1 MTTKRKRLTQR
12 EKDENL
18 RFKKEMQK
26 KGILPPDKPR
36 LNRKKFAQEVVGEF
50 EEMDVIS
57 AARYLRGR
65 RGGQSADGCAAA
77 QNL

>member
-36 LNRKKFAQEVVGEF
+36 LKRKRFAEEVVGEV
-50 EEMDVIS
+50 E
-57 AARYLRGR
+57 
-65 RGGQSADGCAAA
+65 
-77 QNL
+77 